1 VLEPWIAPQ
10 VVEVVGVLVAA
21 GDGEHADLRCTDG
34 SENGGRVSSTMAGVA
49 ASDSA
54 EIGFD
59 TQISASNQLLTLHPP
74 ANP

>member
-1 VLEPWIAPQ
+1 M
-10 VVEVVGVLVAA
+10 AA
-21 GDGEHADLRCTDG
+21 SSITPPSDVMRPPSNAAVTFLRYTDG
-34 SENGGRVSSTMAGVA
+34 SENGSRVSSTMAGVA

-59 TQISASNQLLTLHPP
+59 TQISAANQLLTLHPP